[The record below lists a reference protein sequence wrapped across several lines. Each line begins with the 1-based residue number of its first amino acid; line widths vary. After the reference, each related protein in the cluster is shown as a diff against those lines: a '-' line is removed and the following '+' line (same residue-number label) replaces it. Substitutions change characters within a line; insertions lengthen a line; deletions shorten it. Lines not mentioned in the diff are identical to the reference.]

1 MAPPPFGYYP
11 KPPSWTAAIF
21 EKHVGKMPSATGYS
35 TAQIHS
41 VFFRLQMGILK
52 FINACHAYLTLS
64 THDPTSLMKPELARA
79 FELGRFSASTPI
91 ARIVSLADG
100 SSSATL
106 NGVGIA
112 VTQFYGWEVVLSK
125 ATAY

>member
-21 EKHVGKMPSATGYS
+21 EKHSS
-35 TAQIHS
+35 F
-41 VFFRLQMGILK
+41 VFKLK
-52 FINACHAYLTLS
+52 FINACHAYLALS

-106 NGVGIA
+106 NGVDIV
-112 VTQFYGWEVVLSK
+112 VTQFYEWEVVLSK
-125 ATAY
+125 ATVY